1 MILFFFE
8 LKNKSVNL
16 LNKYIIELINIL
28 NFLFKNQSNNGIC
41 VIKIDMLFHKPII
54 DIVYILT
61 SMYEKIFIIKPNTS
75 NIIECEKYI
84 ICKGFI
90 LNDNHK
96 DVYEYYYNSFILLL
110 ENIKKLPDFHIKYII
125 KEDLPCFFM
134 NKIDDINIIIGQQ
147 QLEAID
153 QIINIYKNKHNEIK
167 IENIKKI
174 NIQKCIHWCEK
185 YNIPCNKFMEKNN
198 IFLNNVMKE
207 TENN

>member
-1 MILFFFE
+1 
-8 LKNKSVNL
+8 
-16 LNKYIIELINIL
+16 
-28 NFLFKNQSNNGIC
+28 
-41 VIKIDMLFHKPII
+41 MLFHKPII

-90 LNDNHK
+90 LNDYHK
-96 DVYEYYYNSFILLL
+96 DLYEYYYNSFILLL
-110 ENIKKLPDFHIKYII
+110 ENIKKFPDFHIKYII